1 VEGFAAQNKSLRS
14 EVCRFTLQSF
24 FKVFLRMLKKTKK
37 RVKVEGFADN
47 SKAGKQIKM
56 LTGSLKT
63 YSR

>member
-1 VEGFAAQNKSLRS
+1 MNAE
-14 EVCRFTLQSF
+14 
-24 FKVFLRMLKKTKK
+24 KKQKK

-47 SKAGKQIKM
+47 SKASKQKM

>member
-1 VEGFAAQNKSLRS
+1 
-14 EVCRFTLQSF
+14 
-24 FKVFLRMLKKTKK
+24 MLKKTKK

-47 SKAGKQIKM
+47 SEAGKQKM